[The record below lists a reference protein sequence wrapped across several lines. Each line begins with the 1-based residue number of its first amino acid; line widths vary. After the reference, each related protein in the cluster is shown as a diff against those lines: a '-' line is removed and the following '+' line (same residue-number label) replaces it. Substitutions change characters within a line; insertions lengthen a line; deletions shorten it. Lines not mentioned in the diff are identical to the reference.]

1 METNL
6 LINYLDSNNIEYT
19 LDENPTPEKV
29 SRIQK
34 AIERKKTLMDLAVN
48 TYKQVMRIS

>member
-1 METNL
+1 METKL
-6 LINYLDSNNIEYT
+6 LLNYLDSKKIEYK
-19 LDENPTPEKV
+19 LDENPSPEKV